1 MKKNSKILII
11 LLLALPFFSCEDWLD
26 VSPKTEIKSDDNFES
41 EQGYKDALTG
51 IYLLMTDE
59 SLYGCETTYGML
71 DALAQY
77 YATGIAGSSHKYYYD
92 YQYNYTEAS
101 TKARIDAIWSNMY
114 NAVANINELID
125 KINSADPTMFT
136 GRNYYLIRG
145 EAYGLRALLHFDI
158 LRLFAKSYANDD
170 KAKAIPYVTTMG
182 TEVNFFVT
190 IDKAAELALTDL
202 DVAEEMLNRDPVIS
216 TNTEASSIDATY
228 ERDRTFKFNYYAVKM
243 LQARIYLFINNTTE
257 ANRAAQ
263 EVIAQ
268 QTFYWTPA
276 TEITNITPS
285 LRNRIFSEELI
296 FSLYLNNLTTLY
308 TNSFTSMSGLYMSNE
323 AYNALF
329 QLTETGYSSDYRYVY
344 QTTQL
349 TDGRFSIKYEQ
360 PTNGNINYLNRIP
373 LMRLSEAYY
382 IAAECA
388 LNNDDVPTAVGYLNT
403 VRSKRNITSNL
414 ELTISKIDAEEELYK
429 EYAKEFYGEGQL
441 YYFFKRRNYTQIPV
455 KMVWSDGWESISM
468 VTPDYIFPLPDDEIE
483 FGDGK

>member
-1 MKKNSKILII
+1 MKKNSQILVI
-11 LLLALPFFSCEDWLD
+11 LLFALTFFSCEDWLD
-26 VSPKTEIKSDDNFES
+26 VSPKTEIKSEDNFES

-77 YATGIAGSSHKYYYD
+77 YTTGIGGSSHKYYYD
-92 YQYNYTEAS
+92 YQYNYTEAG
-101 TKARIDAIWSNMY
+101 TKARIEAIWSNMY
-114 NAVANINELID
+114 NAIANINELID
-125 KINSADPTMFT
+125 KIDSADPTMFT

-145 EAYGLRALLHFDI
+145 EAYGLRALLHFDV
-158 LRLFAKSYANDD
+158 LRLFAKSYTADRE
-170 KAKAIPYVTTMG
+170 AKAIPYVTTVG
-182 TEVNFFVT
+182 KEVNLFV
-190 IDKAAELALTDL
+190 IVDKAAELALTDL
-202 DVAEEMLNRDPVIS
+202 DMAEEMLNRDPVI
-216 TNTEASSIDATY
+216 TANAATSSIDASY

-243 LQARIYLFINNTTE
+243 LQARINLFTNNTAE

-276 TEITNITPS
+276 TEITDVTPS
-285 LRNRIFSEELI
+285 QRNRIFSEELV
-296 FSLYLNNLTTLY
+296 FSLYASNLTTLY
-308 TNSFTSMSGLYMSNE
+308 THSFTSMSGLYMSDE
-323 AYNALF
+323 AYNGLY

-360 PTNGNINYLNRIP
+360 PTNGVQRYMNRIP

-388 LNNDDVPTAVGYLNT
+388 LDNGDIPTAVGYLNT
-403 VRSKRNITSNL
+403 VRSKRNIATTL
-414 ELTISKIDAEEELYK
+414 ESTISKMDAEEELYK

-441 YYFFKRRNYTQIPV
+441 YYFFKRRNYEQIPV
-455 KMVWSDGWESISM
+455 KMVWSDGWESTSM